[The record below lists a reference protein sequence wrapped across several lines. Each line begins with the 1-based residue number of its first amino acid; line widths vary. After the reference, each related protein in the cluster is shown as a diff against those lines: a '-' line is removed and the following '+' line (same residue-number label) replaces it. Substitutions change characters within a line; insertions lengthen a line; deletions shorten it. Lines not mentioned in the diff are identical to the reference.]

1 MLIISDEANNYYC
14 FAVKNLSKLNSL
26 RWLQGK
32 KEAIINDDND
42 FQYALDD
49 ALIIKILKNTP
60 KEYQN

>member
-14 FAVKNLSKLNSL
+14 FAVKSLSKLNSL